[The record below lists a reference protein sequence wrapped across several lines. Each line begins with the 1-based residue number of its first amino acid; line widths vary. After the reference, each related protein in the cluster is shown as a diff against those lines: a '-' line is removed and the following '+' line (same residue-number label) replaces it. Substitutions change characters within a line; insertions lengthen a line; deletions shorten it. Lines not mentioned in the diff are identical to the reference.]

1 MKTGKREKCNPNVL
15 ADRCCSHIWVCR
27 CEWMRMCFSSGAMH
41 KYHCR
46 CSVMQVLSLSVSLA
60 LSLPLL
66 YTHTHINREGQDEH
80 KLFSSSMTHPFD
92 ISPWKKKNKKNKTL
106 KQSQFW
112 LAYIRA
118 ANTFSMGLAGTSSLI
133 CPHFNDD
140 GKHGGWRVYVCDSKN
155 KADSITRSVCL
166 WKWSC
171 VFWMLFRACS
181 YSLAVKLQ
189 ITVSR

>member
-92 ISPWKKKNKKNKTL
+92 ISPWKKKKK
-106 KQSQFW
+106 KQN
-112 LAYIRA
+112 AKAI
-118 ANTFSMGLAGTSSLI
+118 TVLAGLHQSCKYIFYGTRWRILPYLSS
-133 CPHFNDD
+133 FQRWVENT
-140 GKHGGWRVYVCDSKN
+140 GGGECM
-155 KADSITRSVCL
+155 
-166 WKWSC
+166 C
-171 VFWMLFRACS
+171 VT
-181 YSLAVKLQ
+181 VKIRQ
-189 ITVSR
+189 IP